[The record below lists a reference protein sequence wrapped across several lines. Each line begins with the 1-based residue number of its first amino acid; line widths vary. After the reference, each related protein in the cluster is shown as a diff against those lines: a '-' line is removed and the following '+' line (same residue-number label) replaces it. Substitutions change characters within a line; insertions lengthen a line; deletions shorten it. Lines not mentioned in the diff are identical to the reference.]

1 MPKQPT
7 EPLYNHKARPFVSRQ
22 INVDVAGTTGHRNVS
37 LTSNLIA
44 PTSLPLPVLRE
55 PDELFPVPMDV
66 DDDLGAV
73 EGEGDSSETATAVPA
88 LPGVHV
94 VPKERA
100 KRYENSVH

>member
-1 MPKQPT
+1 
-7 EPLYNHKARPFVSRQ
+7 
-22 INVDVAGTTGHRNVS
+22 
-37 LTSNLIA
+37 
-44 PTSLPLPVLRE
+44 
-55 PDELFPVPMDV
+55 MDV

-100 KRYENSVH
+100 KRYENSVR